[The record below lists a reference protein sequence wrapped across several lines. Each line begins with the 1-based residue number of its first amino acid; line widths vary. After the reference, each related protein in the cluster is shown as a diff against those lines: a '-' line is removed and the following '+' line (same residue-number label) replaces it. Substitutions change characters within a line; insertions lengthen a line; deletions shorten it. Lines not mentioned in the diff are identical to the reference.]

1 MSDAGEKK
9 IPEGMQNELEHSE
22 VPLAVYR
29 FVDGHIQTI
38 LVSDGLVRWQTPG
51 CTREDLL
58 KFLDTDMYRDVH
70 REDIVFIA
78 TKAKEFAKNKNGH
91 YEVVYRQKLYG
102 KDEYRTLHAQGYHR
116 VLDDGSECAIVVY
129 DDVTSA
135 CDTCKDL
142 RNEFD
147 NSLIEFLN
155 NDSVEPFVIVD
166 AKTHEIYMLSA
177 SVDKVW
183 TPVKAFDSGITFEEY
198 FFDPNEVQLI
208 TLDEVLEKGEVLVP
222 NSRTGGDLILKA
234 SLIKWHGKD
243 AIFHRISERT
253 DRYFDTLTG
262 LPNMEY
268 CRMRGESYVTDIRIA
283 GGSPSVVFFDIVGM
297 KLYNNANG
305 YDKGNEFLLNFAEH
319 LKKLF
324 PNNLIC
330 RQSNDHFTVV
340 ADIRNI
346 EERLSEVR
354 KYVKSVVSKISMDVN
369 VGLCKIG
376 EQESLL
382 DACEKAKIACKVQ
395 KLSSDNFVRY
405 YDEELRKTLVLQ
417 NYVVNHIDEAISKGY
432 IKVFYQPVVRTITET
447 FCGMEALARWV
458 DPQYGFL
465 NPAVFIGALEES
477 RQIHK
482 LDSHVINI
490 VCKEMREEMDAGK
503 PIVPVSFNLSRLD
516 FIGCDIFDVVEK
528 ALQKYNIDR
537 EYIRVEIT
545 ESIMA
550 SDSYVRS
557 EIQRFRLV
565 GYEVW
570 MDDFG
575 SGYSSLNTLKDY
587 KFDELKIDMAFLSN
601 FNDASRTIISS
612 TVRMAKN
619 LGLKTLAEGVETKEQ
634 MEFLKGIGCEKVQ
647 GYYYGK
653 PQPLKE
659 TMKHMESIGIV
670 VEDHNARVVY
680 SKLGSLDYLVDSP
693 KGILSYNKDGMFKFL
708 FVNKQLEEQMSSLGF
723 AKIEDVEKAIN
734 DPKDPAY
741 YTLHEAE
748 KAAYTGPREITYAA
762 RGSYVFLSGYLI
774 ADIEGTHIY
783 DMSLRNTHVS
793 AFDISS
799 TGNGMTSL
807 PTEAKT
813 ILLADTNPQN
823 RAFLESL
830 LRTDYNLL
838 IAEDG
843 EQVLNFL
850 LEYGN
855 RISLALVDAALPKID
870 GFKIIQKFH
879 GDKHEFQM
887 PFIVMTDNE
896 ELAKESVRLG
906 AYQSILTPIKNKDQ
920 VKSKIDGAI
929 KNTELLHQLALNYM
943 EYVPG
948 GVILLEAAS
957 GDILYVNGRALE
969 IFDCDNVDDFRSLAG
984 NKFEGAVLPED
995 YAAVDEKF
1003 ETLFRT
1009 GSSRSTQTTYRIKT
1023 KKGLVKRIYHVGRFF
1038 RDTPYGRILSVF
1050 VSEDDLALKNY
1061 FGRKNAFK
1069 LFMASGEATQT
1080 KSYDPGYKG
1089 FLFWNLT
1096 KNSPVIR
1103 MGGISY
1109 IPDEL
1114 KGKYT
1119 YDRHF
1124 SYLMGLMSKDSVNVQ
1139 KTSNY
1144 TREKL
1149 ILDYMNKRPVQPLN
1163 LSYNLK
1169 NGWFS
1174 IKSTFDM
1181 MADPDSGDIILK
1193 LQNENDT
1200 DVEAYKEL
1208 TDAVVLN
1215 LYDQIIYID
1224 GNTDKILSL
1233 SSVDGKPM
1241 YIQRLISD
1249 SMDNLCKLFQMP
1261 LCSSEEFLQ
1270 IAKRQS
1276 ASGETYGKTLK
1287 LENGRVKLV
1296 RAKPLY
1302 NGMQKYIITV
1312 SDVTNSD
1319 VN

>member
-1 MSDAGEKK
+1 M
-9 IPEGMQNELEHSE
+9 
-22 VPLAVYR
+22 
-29 FVDGHIQTI
+29 
-38 LVSDGLVRWQTPG
+38 
-51 CTREDLL
+51 
-58 KFLDTDMYRDVH
+58 
-70 REDIVFIA
+70 
-78 TKAKEFAKNKNGH
+78 
-91 YEVVYRQKLYG
+91 
-102 KDEYRTLHAQGYHR
+102 
-116 VLDDGSECAIVVY
+116 
-129 DDVTSA
+129 
-135 CDTCKDL
+135 
-142 RNEFD
+142 
-147 NSLIEFLN
+147 
-155 NDSVEPFVIVD
+155 
-166 AKTHEIYMLSA
+166 
-177 SVDKVW
+177 
-183 TPVKAFDSGITFEEY
+183 
-198 FFDPNEVQLI
+198 
-208 TLDEVLEKGEVLVP
+208 
-222 NSRTGGDLILKA
+222 
-234 SLIKWHGKD
+234 
-243 AIFHRISERT
+243 
-253 DRYFDTLTG
+253 
-262 LPNMEY
+262 
-268 CRMRGESYVTDIRIA
+268 
-283 GGSPSVVFFDIVGM
+283 
-297 KLYNNANG
+297 
-305 YDKGNEFLLNFAEH
+305 
-319 LKKLF
+319 
-324 PNNLIC
+324 
-330 RQSNDHFTVV
+330 
-340 ADIRNI
+340 
-346 EERLSEVR
+346 
-354 KYVKSVVSKISMDVN
+354 
-369 VGLCKIG
+369 
-376 EQESLL
+376 L

-405 YDEELRKTLVLQ
+405 YDEELRKTLVLR
-417 NYVVNHIDEAISKGY
+417 NYVVNHIDEAISNGY

-528 ALQKYNIDR
+528 ALKKYNIDR

-659 TMKHMESIGIV
+659 TMKHMESKGLP
-670 VEDHNARVVY
+670 VEDRETRLVY
-680 SKLGSLDYLVDSP
+680 SKIGRLDYLVDSP
-693 KGILSYNKDGMFKFL
+693 KGILSYKDGMFKFL
-708 FVNKQLEEQMSSLGF
+708 FANKQFEEQIASLGF
-723 AKIEDVEKAIN
+723 ANIEDVEKAIN
-734 DPKDPAY
+734 DPEDPAY

-748 KAAYTGPREITYAA
+748 KAAYKGPREMTYAA

-774 ADIEGTHIY
+774 ADIGGNHIY

-793 AFDISS
+793 SFDISS
-799 TGNGMTSL
+799 SNKMVL

-813 ILLADTNPQN
+813 ILLADTNAQN
-823 RAFLESL
+823 RAFLESV

-995 YAAVDEKF
+995 YAAVGEKF

-1009 GSSRSTQTTYRIKT
+1009 GGSRSTQTTYRIKT

-1124 SYLMGLMSKDSVNVQ
+1124 SYLMGLMSKDSVNIQ

-1149 ILDYMNKRPVQPLN
+1149 ILAYANKRAVPSLN
-1163 LSYNLK
+1163 LNYNLK

-1208 TDAVVLN
+1208 TDAIVLN

-1302 NGMQKYIITV
+1302 NGLQKYIITV
-1312 SDVTNSD
+1312 SDVTNLD

>member
-9 IPEGMQNELEHSE
+9 IPEGIRNELEHSE

-38 LVSDGLVRWQTPG
+38 LVSDGLVRWQASG

-70 REDIVFIA
+70 REDIVFVA
-78 TKAKEFAKNKNGH
+78 TKAKEFAKSKDGR

-135 CDTCKDL
+135 CDACKNL

-283 GGSPSVVFFDIVGM
+283 GGTPSVVFFDIVGM

-305 YDKGNEFLLNFAEH
+305 YDKGNEFLLNFAAA

-340 ADIRNI
+340 TDIRNI

-369 VGLCKIG
+369 IGLCKIG
-376 EQESLL
+376 EQESML

-405 YDEELRKTLVLQ
+405 YDEELRKTLVLR
-417 NYVVNHIDEAISKGY
+417 NYVVNHIDEAISNGY

-528 ALQKYNIDR
+528 ALKKYNIDR

-634 MEFLKGIGCEKVQ
+634 MDFLKGIGCEKVQ

-653 PQPLKE
+653 PLPLKE
-659 TMKHMESIGIV
+659 TMKHMESKGLP
-670 VEDHNARVVY
+670 VEDHETRLVY
-680 SKLGSLDYLVDSP
+680 SKIGRLDYLVDSP
-693 KGILSYNKDGMFKFL
+693 KGILSYKDGMFKFL
-708 FVNKQLEEQMSSLGF
+708 FANKQFEEQIASLGF
-723 AKIEDVEKAIN
+723 ANIEDVEKAIN
-734 DPKDPAY
+734 DPEDPAY

-748 KAAYTGPREITYAA
+748 KAAYKGPREMTYAA

-774 ADIEGTHIY
+774 ADIGGNHIY

-793 AFDISS
+793 SFDISS
-799 TGNGMTSL
+799 SNKMVL

-813 ILLADTNPQN
+813 ILLADTNAQN
-823 RAFLESL
+823 RAFLESV

-995 YAAVDEKF
+995 YAAVDEKL

-1009 GSSRSTQTTYRIKT
+1009 GSSRPTQTTYRIKT

-1149 ILDYMNKRPVQPLN
+1149 ILAYANKRAVPSLN
-1163 LSYNLK
+1163 LNYNLK

-1208 TDAVVLN
+1208 TDAIVLN

-1302 NGMQKYIITV
+1302 NGLQKYIITV
-1312 SDVTNSD
+1312 SDVTNLD

>member
-9 IPEGMQNELEHSE
+9 IPEGIRNELEHSE

-38 LVSDGLVRWQTPG
+38 LVSDGLVRWQASG

-70 REDIVFIA
+70 REDIVFVA
-78 TKAKEFAKNKNGH
+78 TKAKEFAKSKDGR

-135 CDTCKDL
+135 CDACKNL

-283 GGSPSVVFFDIVGM
+283 GGTPSVVFFDIVGM

-305 YDKGNEFLLNFAEH
+305 YDKGNEFLLNFAAA

-340 ADIRNI
+340 TDIRNI

-369 VGLCKIG
+369 IGLCKIG
-376 EQESLL
+376 EQESML

-405 YDEELRKTLVLQ
+405 YDEELRKTLVLR
-417 NYVVNHIDEAISKGY
+417 NYVVNHIDEAISNGY

-528 ALQKYNIDR
+528 ALKKYNIDR

-634 MEFLKGIGCEKVQ
+634 MDFLKGIGCEKVQ

-659 TMKHMESIGIV
+659 TMKHMESKGLP
-670 VEDHNARVVY
+670 VEDRETRLVY
-680 SKLGSLDYLVDSP
+680 SKIGRLDYLVDSP
-693 KGILSYNKDGMFKFL
+693 KGILSYKDGMFKFL
-708 FVNKQLEEQMSSLGF
+708 FANKQFEEQIASLGF
-723 AKIEDVEKAIN
+723 ANIEDVEKAIN
-734 DPKDPAY
+734 DPEDPAY

-748 KAAYTGPREITYAA
+748 KAAYKGPREMTYAA

-774 ADIEGTHIY
+774 ADIGGNHIY

-793 AFDISS
+793 SFDISS
-799 TGNGMTSL
+799 SNKMVL

-813 ILLADTNPQN
+813 ILLADTNAQN
-823 RAFLESL
+823 RAFLESV

-995 YAAVDEKF
+995 YAAVGEKF

-1009 GSSRSTQTTYRIKT
+1009 GSSRPTQTTYRIKT

-1149 ILDYMNKRPVQPLN
+1149 ILAYANKRAVPSLN
-1163 LSYNLK
+1163 LNYNLK

-1208 TDAVVLN
+1208 TDAIVLN

-1302 NGMQKYIITV
+1302 NGLQKYIITV
-1312 SDVTNSD
+1312 SDVTNLD